1 MKAMILAAGLGTRMR
16 PLTDHTPKP
25 LLTVA
30 GKPLILWHIDRLRA
44 AGITD
49 IVINTAW
56 LGQKLADYLGDGVGF
71 GVSIQWSHEG
81 EALETAGGI
90 IRALPLLGPQ
100 PFLLVNGDIW
110 LRADFGRLGKALAP
124 GLLAHLVLV
133 DNPAH
138 NQKGDFGFAVEVG
151 PGGSGLLAEAG
162 SPRYTFSGLSVIDP
176 ALFAGL
182 PEGKR
187 PLAPLLYAA
196 IAAGKVS
203 GERLAGPWVDVGTPE
218 RLRQLDADIVAGRV

>member
-16 PLTDHTPKP
+16 PLTGHTPKP
-25 LLTVA
+25 LLAVA

-56 LGQKLADYLGDGVGF
+56 LGQKLADYLGDGAGF
-71 GVSIQWSHEG
+71 GVTIQWSHEG

-90 IRALPLLGPQ
+90 IKALPLLGSE
-100 PFLLVNGDIW
+100 PFMLVNGDIW
-110 LRADFGRLGKALAP
+110 LRHDFSTLHNALKP
-124 GLLAHLVLV
+124 GLLAHLLLA

-138 NQKGDFGFAVEVG
+138 NLKGDFGFAEPKQ
-151 PGGSGLLAEAG
+151 PGESGLLASTGE
-162 SPRYTFSGLSVIDP
+162 PRYTFSGLSVIDP
-176 ALFAGL
+176 AMFAGL

-187 PLAPLLYAA
+187 PLAPMLFAA
-196 IAAGKVS
+196 IAEGKVS
-203 GERLAGPWVDVGTPE
+203 GERLTGPWVDVGTPE
-218 RLRQLDADIVAGRV
+218 RLRQLDSDIVAGRV

>member
-16 PLTDHTPKP
+16 PLTGHTPKP
-25 LLTVA
+25 LLAVA
-30 GKPLILWHIDRLRA
+30 GKPLILWHIDRLHE

-56 LGQKLADYLGDGVGF
+56 LGQKLADYLGDGSGF
-71 GVSIQWSHEG
+71 GVSISWSHEG

-90 IRALPLLGPQ
+90 IKALPLLGPE

-110 LRADFGRLGKALAP
+110 LRHDFGSLRNALQS
-124 GLLAHLVLV
+124 GLLAHLLLAE
-133 DNPAH
+133 NPAH
-138 NQKGDFGFAVEVG
+138 NLKGDFGFAEPKR
-151 PGGSGLLAEAG
+151 PGESGLLASSGE
-162 SPRYTFSGLSVIDP
+162 PRYTFSGLSVIQP

-182 PEGKR
+182 PEGR
-187 PLAPLLYAA
+187 RALAPLLFAA

-203 GERLAGPWVDVGTPE
+203 GERLTGPWVDVGTPE
-218 RLRQLDADIVAGRV
+218 RLRQLDADIRQGRM